1 MAQKDD
7 GLCSK
12 SDVNIEFDA
21 GAFLRKTCS
30 KIQENL
36 EKFIEDGWTKKTE
49 SNPRLYDASKFRL
62 ASFKSDSNSVNIQ
75 IGITSYKVG
84 FSKLVTLIILRI
96 IFKKKIIIFCY
107 PTRYYRNLWEHIIF
121 LMLKSY

>member
-62 ASFKSDSNSVNIQ
+62 ASFKTDFNSVHIQ
-75 IGITSYKVG
+75 IGITSYKVNHNYYH
-84 FSKLVTLIILRI
+84 
-96 IFKKKIIIFCY
+96 KI
-107 PTRYYRNLWEHIIF
+107 TN
-121 LMLKSY
+121 KAK

>member
-21 GAFLRKTCS
+21 GAFLRKTGS

-62 ASFKSDSNSVNIQ
+62 ASFKTDFNSVHIQ
-75 IGITSYKVG
+75 IGITSYKVNHNYYH
-84 FSKLVTLIILRI
+84 
-96 IFKKKIIIFCY
+96 KI
-107 PTRYYRNLWEHIIF
+107 TN
-121 LMLKSY
+121 KAK